1 MAHASSVIAFEP
13 EVWRLRAGRS
23 VNVRAVH
30 PDDRDKLQA
39 AMRQL
44 SDESRHS
51 RFMGFMR
58 ELSPQMLEQATHP
71 VPDREL
77 QLVELS
83 GDAEAEA
90 IVAGGRYAADASG
103 DCEFAVTVVDAW
115 QRQGLARRVL
125 ETLIRS
131 AQARGFKRM
140 TGYVLATNTGM
151 LALARRM
158 GFVSATSRE
167 DPTVRVVRRDLTGGP
182 PRRAGR

>member
-1 MAHASSVIAFEP
+1 MTSALPAIAFP
-13 EVWRLRAGRS
+13 HEVWHLRSGRS
-23 VNVRAVH
+23 VTVRGVR
-30 PDDRDKLQA
+30 PDDGDMLQA

-51 RFMGFMR
+51 RFMAFMR

-71 VPDREL
+71 VPGREL
-77 QLVELS
+77 QLVVLS
-83 GDAEAEA
+83 GDGDAEA
-90 IVAGGRYAADASG
+90 IVAGGRYAADATG
-103 DCEFAVTVVDAW
+103 DCEFAVTVVDPW

-125 ETLIRS
+125 EALIRS
-131 AQARGFKRM
+131 AHSHGFKRM

>member
-1 MAHASSVIAFEP
+1 MTSALPAIAFP
-13 EVWRLRAGRS
+13 HEVWHLRSGRS
-23 VNVRAVH
+23 VTVRVIR
-30 PDDRDKLQA
+30 PDDSAKVQA

-51 RFMGFMR
+51 RFMAFTR

-71 VPDREL
+71 VPGREL
-77 QLVELS
+77 QLVVLS
-83 GDAEAEA
+83 GDGDAEA
-90 IVAGGRYAADASG
+90 IVAGGRYSADASG

-115 QRQGLARRVL
+115 QRRGLARRVL
-125 ETLIRS
+125 EALIQS
-131 AQARGFKRM
+131 AHAQGLKRM

-158 GFVSATSRE
+158 GFASSTSRE
-167 DPTVRVVRRDLTGGP
+167 EPTVRMVRRDLTGGP

>member
-1 MAHASSVIAFEP
+1 MTSAPSAIAFPP
-13 EVWRLRAGRS
+13 EVWHLRSGRS
-23 VNVRAVH
+23 VTVRAVR

-51 RFMGFMR
+51 RFMGFTR

-71 VPDREL
+71 VPGREL
-77 QLVELS
+77 QLVVLS
-83 GDAEAEA
+83 GDGEAEA

-125 ETLIRS
+125 EALIRS
-131 AQARGFKRM
+131 AQAQGFKRM
-140 TGYVLATNTGM
+140 TGYVLATNTSM

-158 GFVSATSRE
+158 EFVSSTNRD
-167 DPTVRVVRRDLTGGP
+167 DPTVRVVRLEIG
-182 PRRAGR
+182 RAS